1 MRLYSVQYV
10 KLCKRAITLSKPSNA
25 YLMVTANCAFNPA
38 RIKEMIK
45 LAITIRYALDGSDH
59 VIARLQN
66 LTDCT

>member
-1 MRLYSVQYV
+1 VQYV

-25 YLMVTANCAFNPA
+25 YLMVTANCAF
-38 RIKEMIK
+38 
-45 LAITIRYALDGSDH
+45 RYALDGSDH